1 MQRKE
6 QEELHKSISN
16 EMKVFLVREM
26 KSERAEQCKADIELK
41 QLKKRSKTHYM
52 AEEKNELSASSR
64 ASSSNYFVKVGM
76 KWKFTHHLFFLM

>member
-26 KSERAEQCKADIELK
+26 KSERAMQGGYRAEA
-41 QLKKRSKTHYM
+41 
-52 AEEKNELSASSR
+52 AEEKEQDTLHGWREEWIVSI
-64 ASSSNYFVKVGM
+64 
-76 KWKFTHHLFFLM
+76 